1 MKETFQNIVQ
11 LPIWRRKRTLMGLWL
26 LMVIVSVVI
35 HLHHFNNFLIY
46 KFTFWHAEQGRSLF
60 ENYGD
65 HGDVNHYG
73 PIFSLIIAPFA
84 VIPSIWVAVFLWH
97 LALAW
102 FLWWAIQN
110 STLPKKNLVFMIWF
124 TAHEMLN
131 ALGMSQFNVATAA
144 MIVLTYSAIHRNK
157 EVWASF
163 WIVLGTLV
171 KIYGIVGLAFFFF
184 VRSKWKFSLWMAFWT
199 IVLIALPMPFFGANY
214 VAGQYMEWIKCLA
227 EKGQEN
233 LLSDFQN
240 ISLLG
245 MIRKI
250 GYASSLG
257 LQSYW
262 SVYLREAQVDT
273 TNFWIATWSD
283 LWILIPCLIYS
294 ALPWL
299 RFKQYKSHSFQL
311 MTVALVLMI
320 TNIFSTG
327 AENSSYVISM
337 VGVAIWYIAVPWK
350 RSRLDLTL
358 LIFCF
363 ILTSLSPT
371 DIFPAYLRTYWI
383 RAFSLKSLPV
393 VLIWA
398 KLVWEMCTRDY
409 LNSNPIE
416 KET

>member
-1 MKETFQNIVQ
+1 
-11 LPIWRRKRTLMGLWL
+11 
-26 LMVIVSVVI
+26 
-35 HLHHFNNFLIY
+35 
-46 KFTFWHAEQGRSLF
+46 
-60 ENYGD
+60 
-65 HGDVNHYG
+65 VNHYG

-131 ALGMSQFNVATAA
+131 ALGMSQFNVATVA

-157 EVWASF
+157 EVWAAF

-184 VRSKWKFSLWMAFWT
+184 IRSKWKFSLWMVFWT
-199 IVLIALPMPFFGANY
+199 IVLIALPMPFFGADY
-214 VAGQYMEWIKCLA
+214 IAGQYAEWFKSLA

-233 LLSDFQN
+233 MLSDFQN

-245 MIRKI
+245 IIRKI
-250 GYASSLG
+250 GYACTAG
-257 LQSYW
+257 LHSYW
-262 SVYLREAQVDT
+262 SVYMREAQVDT
-273 TNFWIATWSD
+273 DNFWIATWSD
-283 LWILIPCLIYS
+283 LWILIPCFIYS

-337 VGVAIWYIAVPWK
+337 VGVGIWYIAVPWK
-350 RSRLDLTL
+350 RSRLDLAL